1 MSKKCR
7 LCGREIEEK
16 YDLCYICNS
25 NKLVKEAVNGGH
37 FEPSLSGHSLLT
49 HCPECGRKLTIVTDE
64 AMGVTGLLCF
74 SCWTMRVPVK
84 MIA

>member
-7 LCGREIEEK
+7 LCGREIEDK

-25 NKLVKEAVNGGH
+25 NKLVKEAVSPLVRY
-37 FEPSLSGHSLLT
+37 EPSSSGHSMT
-49 HCPECGRKLTIVTDE
+49 HCPECGRKLNLVTDDDS
-64 AMGVTGLLCF
+64 GVTALLCL
-74 SCWTMRVPVK
+74 SCWTIRVPVK